1 MVGVIIFY
9 DYVYF
14 VGVFVKFFNI
24 DVSFN
29 IFILEYV
36 CINLFSIFNVGFFFI
51 LNLIRSKRIMI

>member
-1 MVGVIIFY
+1 MVGVIILY

-36 CINLFSIFNVGFFFI
+36 CINLFIVVFLMWVFFYLKFN
-51 LNLIRSKRIMI
+51 KE